1 MDTKDKIMLVS
12 IALFVDVCVI
22 YSMMN
27 LDLSYIDWLW
37 NIVVLISHSTFYY
50 AIRIYNR
57 SLIDK
62 LHYLVFIL
70 PLFSVFLDSVFLKI
84 VVLVHML
91 IIQILWI
98 KENRCIMNEKNDV
111 KFGYGNEL
119 SIATLIFNLFLA
131 FNIGYSVK

>member
-12 IALFVDVCVI
+12 IAFFVDVCLI
-22 YSMMN
+22 YSIIN
-27 LDLSYIDWLW
+27 LDLSYTDYLW
-37 NIVVLISHSTFYY
+37 NTIVLISHSIFYY
-50 AIRIYNR
+50 AIRIYNKN
-57 SLIDK
+57 LIDK

-70 PLFSVFLDSVFLKI
+70 PLFSIFLDSVFLKT
-84 VVLVHML
+84 VVLIHMS

-98 KENRCIMNEKNDV
+98 KENRCIMNEKDDV

-131 FNIGYSVK
+131 FNIGYSIK